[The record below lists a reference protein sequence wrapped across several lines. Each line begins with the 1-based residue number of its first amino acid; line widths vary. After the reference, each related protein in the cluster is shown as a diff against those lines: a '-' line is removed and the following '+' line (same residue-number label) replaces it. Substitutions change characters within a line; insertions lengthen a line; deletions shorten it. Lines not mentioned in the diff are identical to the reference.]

1 LGAAARQVTGS
12 APRIAGHALVQLRH
26 FFENM
31 VRREETAS
39 AFLATLLDY
48 DSAFRWAFLGLATDD
63 AAIDDVEPWVV
74 RVEEDRVDV
83 TLESPTTYVLIGTTD
98 ELQVALADTG
108 QYLLEFLRP
117 FLSLSTGVHSGQ
129 S

>member
-1 LGAAARQVTGS
+1 
-12 APRIAGHALVQLRH
+12 
-26 FFENM
+26 M
-31 VRREETAS
+31 
-39 AFLATLLDY
+39 
-48 DSAFRWAFLGLATDD
+48 
-63 AAIDDVEPWVV
+63 V